1 MINWLIHPETL
12 PFVISW
18 EAWATLAA
26 GSAAVIG
33 AYRIGLRQIA
43 TAERQTEIANRQVDQ
58 QRLQIRADLYDRRVA
73 VYSAI
78 REYAFRAST
87 GNQVPADVQRSFFEA
102 LNGSRFLF
110 GAELQSWVQELHTV
124 AVRLQVANERIT
136 RVHSAVTDEMLD
148 TVEQSHD
155 QLNGILS
162 ELDTRFADYLG
173 FEELRQA

>member
-1 MINWLIHPETL
+1 MLDWLVHPETL
-12 PFVISW
+12 PFAIAW
-18 EAWATLAA
+18 DAWATLAA
-26 GSAAVIG
+26 GSAAVVG

-78 REYAFRAST
+78 REYAYRAST
-87 GNQVPADVQRSFFEA
+87 GNVVPSDVQRSFFEA

-110 GAELQSWVQELHTV
+110 GAELQGWVQELHTV

-136 RVHSAVTDEMLD
+136 RTHGAVTDEML
-148 TVEQSHD
+148 TAVEQRHD
-155 QLNGILS
+155 QLNAILS
-162 ELDTRFADYLG
+162 ELDTRFAAYLG
-173 FEELRQA
+173 FEELEQA